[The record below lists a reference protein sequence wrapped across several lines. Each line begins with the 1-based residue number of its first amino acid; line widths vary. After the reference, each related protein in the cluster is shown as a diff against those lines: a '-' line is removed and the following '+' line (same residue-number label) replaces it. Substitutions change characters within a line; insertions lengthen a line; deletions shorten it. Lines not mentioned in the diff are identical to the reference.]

1 MVNSERRAFVK
12 QCVASI
18 AFLAFPFKNIS
29 FTKGRISHEFKFRL
43 PALPYAFNALEPYI
57 DSATM
62 QIHHSKHH
70 QAYVD
75 KLNTA
80 SWSGFEFSEHL
91 SALCKQINETS
102 PAIIRNNLGGHYNH
116 SLFWNLLSA
125 QPDVLPAEFSR
136 RLNAEFGSF
145 EAFKTQFSEAA
156 LKHFGSG
163 WCWLILTEN
172 GRFKICTTPNQDN
185 PLMGI
190 AQVKGKPLLA
200 LDLWEHAYY
209 LKYQNRRA
217 EYIQNWF
224 SIVKWSTC
232 EALLNGMEV

>member
-1 MVNSERRAFVK
+1 MVNSQRRAFVK
-12 QCVASI
+12 QCVAGI
-18 AFLAFPFKNIS
+18 AFLAFPFKNIA
-29 FTKGRISHEFKFRL
+29 FTKGRLSHEFKFHL
-43 PALPYAFNALEPYI
+43 PVLPYAFNALEPYI

-80 SWSGFEFSEHL
+80 SWSDFKYSEYL
-91 SALCKQINETS
+91 SALCMQIHETS

-116 SLFWNLLSA
+116 SLFWKLLSA
-125 QPDVLPAEFSR
+125 QPDVLPAAFSR

-145 EAFKTQFSEAA
+145 DAFKTQFSEAA

-172 GRFKICTTPNQDN
+172 GRLKICTTPNQDN

-224 SIVKWSTC
+224 SIVNWSTC
-232 EALLNGMEV
+232 EALLNGMDV